1 MGGKKK
7 QSCSTHVQECLF
19 KDFEGKKS
27 ILMKIISYFEKCYP
41 IHNLT

>member
-1 MGGKKK
+1 MGAKKE

-27 ILMKIISYFEKCYP
+27 NIYIDENNFIF
-41 IHNLT
+41 